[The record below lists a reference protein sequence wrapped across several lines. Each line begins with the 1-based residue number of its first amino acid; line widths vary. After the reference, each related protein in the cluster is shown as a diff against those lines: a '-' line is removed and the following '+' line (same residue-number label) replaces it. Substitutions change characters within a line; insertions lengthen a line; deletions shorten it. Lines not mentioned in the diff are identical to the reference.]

1 MPKITTTK
9 VCMRDVKTFSQGAQK
24 LREVFHTQN
33 ISDQTKKGV
42 LCLEQ

>member
-9 VCMRDVKTFSQGAQK
+9 VCMRDVKAFLRDAQK
-24 LREVFHTQN
+24 LREGFYTQH
-33 ISDQTKKGV
+33 ISCQTKKGV